1 MKETQTLCVCDLS
14 YFKAVEVGFSFIY
27 SFSFLRDMKAAWAA
41 VIGLINVNPDLQTP
55 YTKLSQLWLFDRFPV
70 WSSNTDLYS

>member
-1 MKETQTLCVCDLS
+1 
-14 YFKAVEVGFSFIY
+14 
-27 SFSFLRDMKAAWAA
+27 MKAAWAA